1 MLQLLQVCRYT
12 LVFASGPVRRSTVE
26 VTTKPVEI
34 DLINVLILGKLIP
47 NLSLQNIGVSRTKG
61 RRAYNEDQYGIEQLI
76 IGSIT
81 PDATNPPQSFLYLAV
96 FDGHGG
102 PACSKFCAQTFP
114 RHVSIC
120 QFCSQS
126 GNPRF
131 VMERL
136 K

>member
-1 MLQLLQVCRYT
+1 M
-12 LVFASGPVRRSTVE
+12 
-26 VTTKPVEI
+26 
-34 DLINVLILGKLIP
+34 
-47 NLSLQNIGVSRTKG
+47 SLQNIGVSRTKG
-61 RRAYNEDQYGIEQLI
+61 RRTYNEDQYGIEQLI

-120 QFCSQS
+120 QFCIRNFNLEIQDSS
-126 GNPRF
+126 NKPMCF
-131 VMERL
+131 MEDMECL